1 MKTIT
6 KALVKGIYYTAK
18 FAGHIG
24 AVVKEGAVDGYTEA
38 LNEIKVEEC
47 PWDEKSKV
55 VATETVEPAVET
67 PY

>member
-38 LNEIKVEEC
+38 LTEIKTEEC
-47 PWDEKSKV
+47 PWDEKPEV